1 MKLIV
6 NGEEPFKAP
15 APRFVIGQTSAGYTL
30 EYGVDG
36 ENFTPWD
43 EASEAEQD
51 VVVTNAVPGMFI
63 KLTGNADSEVVVRY

>member
-1 MKLIV
+1 MKMIV
-6 NGEEPFKAP
+6 NGEEPFRAP

-43 EASEAEQD
+43 EASEAVQD
-51 VVVTNAVPGMFI
+51 VVVNNAVPGMYI
-63 KLTGNADSEVVVRY
+63 RLSGNTDTGVIVTY